1 MKTLYL
7 ECRMGAAGDMLMAAL
22 LELCNDRDDFL
33 RRLNGAGIPKVV
45 VTAELSKKCGIV
57 GTRVRVAVDGRE
69 EKFETQGGDGGNS
82 RNNGS
87 DNHEHIEH
95 IHDGVPHHHHG
106 GVSHN
111 HGDGTVHRHDEPHHS
126 HNSYHDIERLIDSL
140 NINDTVK
147 KNALEVYK
155 LIADAESRAHGAA
168 VDKIHFHEVGEA
180 DAVADIVGV
189 CMLMDELAPELVLSS
204 PVNLGGG
211 YVRCAHGLL
220 PVPAPATADI
230 LRNVPVYSDSA
241 DGELC
246 TPTGAAL
253 LKHFVKDFRGM
264 PLMAVS
270 KTGYGMGAKD
280 FGRANCLRAYI
291 GEISGIGKN
300 NGSNDISNIDNVN
313 ITNNND
319 NTDDINSINE
329 ENIAELSCNL
339 DDMTPEAVSFAQ
351 QLLLDEGAL
360 DVYTLPSGMKKGR
373 AGLIFTCLCRLEE
386 RGKFLRLIFK
396 HTTTLGIRE
405 YITHR
410 YILNREDNEIHTTI
424 GRVRIK
430 TAHGFGVQKSKPEYE
445 DIAKLAREKGMSI
458 DDVLNLIKTP
468 A

>member
-1 MKTLYL
+1 MRALYL

-33 RRLNGAGIPKVV
+33 RRLNGAGIPNVV

-57 GTRVRVAVDGRE
+57 GTRVRVAVGGRE
-69 EKFETQGGDGGNS
+69 ENFETQGGEGGNS
-82 RNNGS
+82 HNNDS
-87 DNHEHIEH
+87 DNHEQLEH
-95 IHDGVPHHHHG
+95 IHSGILHHHHG

-111 HGDGTVHRHDEPHHS
+111 HGDGTAHRHDEPHHR
-126 HNSYHDIERLIDSL
+126 HNSYHDIEHLINSL
-140 NINDTVK
+140 NINDAVK

-155 LIADAESRAHGAA
+155 LIADAESRAHGVA
-168 VDKIHFHEVGEA
+168 VDKIHFHEVGDA

-189 CMLMDELAPELVLSS
+189 CMLMDELAPELILSS

-211 YVRCAHGLL
+211 HVRCAHGLL

-230 LRNVPVYSDSA
+230 LRNIPVYSDSV

-264 PLMAVS
+264 PLMTVS
-270 KTGYGMGAKD
+270 KIGYGMGTKD
-280 FGRANCLRAYI
+280 FERANCLRAYI
-291 GEISGIGKN
+291 GEISGI
-300 NGSNDISNIDNVN
+300 S
-313 ITNNND
+313 
-319 NTDDINSINE
+319 NE

-360 DVYTLPSGMKKGR
+360 DVYTLPAGMKKGR
-373 AGLIFTCLCRLEE
+373 AGLIFTCLCCLEE
-386 RGKFLRLIFK
+386 KEKFLRLMFK
-396 HTTTLGIRE
+396 HTATLGIRE

-410 YILNREDNEIHTTI
+410 YILNREDKEVQTPI
-424 GRVRIK
+424 GKIRIK

-445 DIAKLAREKGMSI
+445 DVARIAREKGMSI
-458 DDVLNLIKTP
+458 DDVLNSIKTP